1 MIADCAP
8 LLGSSLTP
16 EDIVRALKSL
26 PSSPRVLPRLKLLL
40 ADGNSAMHDIV
51 ALVRLD
57 PGIAARVLQTA
68 NSAYFSGGLRCTT
81 VDEAVNRVGYD
92 QIYELVSYAVAS
104 QVFVRPVELYGIEAD
119 DLWKMSVTCA
129 IAGEVVAERTQQD
142 RNVAYTIGLLHC
154 LGMVAL
160 DEWALRNA
168 RALRFVMAG
177 FPHEAVAA
185 ERMALGFSQADTG
198 AALLRHWEFPATMS
212 EPVRLQY
219 APGASAGHARMTS
232 LLFAAK
238 WIRSTICA
246 SNLAEAPALPE
257 AVKLQAAGLSPVQL
271 AALVPEVSRRLTAVS
286 SLLEAG
292 RGHGAERTGRHHFPT
307 YAQAA

>member
-1 MIADCAP
+1 MIAECATS
-8 LLGSSLTP
+8 LGFSLTP
-16 EDIVRALKSL
+16 DDIVRAVKSL

-68 NSAYFSGGLRCTT
+68 NSAYFGGVVRCMT

-104 QVFVRPVELYGIEAD
+104 QVFVRPVDLYGIEAD
-119 DLWKMSVTCA
+119 ELWKMSVACA
-129 IAGEVVAERTQQD
+129 LAAEIIAERTQQD
-142 RNVAYTIGLLHC
+142 RSVAYSIGLLHC

-168 RALRFVMAG
+168 HGLRFVSVG
-177 FPHEAVAA
+177 FPLEAVGA
-185 ERMALGFSQADTG
+185 ERATFGFTQADTG
-198 AALLRHWEFPATMS
+198 AALLQHWDFPPVMS

-219 APGASAGHARMTS
+219 SPGGSVAYLKMST

-238 WIRSTICA
+238 WLRSATCA
-246 SNLAEAPALPE
+246 SNSAALPPLPE
-257 AVKLQAAGLSPVQL
+257 AVQLQAIGLTPSMLNAMLPEVARRL
-271 AALVPEVSRRLTAVS
+271 AAVG
-286 SLLEAG
+286 SLLEINREAKS
-292 RGHGAERTGRHHFPT
+292 RTGRHHFP
-307 YAQAA
+307 AAAEAA